1 MRRFPET
8 ALKKLAIAAFYL
20 ALWQGLASLVGRSLL
35 LPGPFETIERLV
47 ALFSEGAAWAAA
59 GMTLLRILSGY
70 LLGIAAGV
78 LLAWLTAR
86 SRLMDALLRPL
97 RAVVKATPVTSFILL
112 ALLWLSSGL
121 VPVCIA
127 FLMTLPIVWANVHEG
142 LVNVDAQLLEM
153 ARVFRLTRWK
163 RIREI
168 EIPSVLPQFLAAC
181 TTALGF
187 AWKSGVAAEVIA
199 VPRHAVGSALYLSK
213 LTLETAD
220 LFAWT
225 LLFILLSMMLEALL
239 VRLLGR
245 IRHD

>member
-112 ALLWLSSGL
+112 ALLWLS
-121 VPVCIA
+121 
-127 FLMTLPIVWANVHEG
+127 
-142 LVNVDAQLLEM
+142 
-153 ARVFRLTRWK
+153 
-163 RIREI
+163 
-168 EIPSVLPQFLAAC
+168 
-181 TTALGF
+181 
-187 AWKSGVAAEVIA
+187 
-199 VPRHAVGSALYLSK
+199 
-213 LTLETAD
+213 
-220 LFAWT
+220 
-225 LLFILLSMMLEALL
+225 
-239 VRLLGR
+239 
-245 IRHD
+245 